1 MTQTVGTN
9 AITGY
14 TNLNTLI
21 PSLADA
27 ADIAEAFR
35 LYHFGEATG
44 VGTGANNTNPAN
56 VKANSIAGTLISL
69 QSTVGSLVSNAGVT
83 YGEFTAKGDILSTTG
98 VGNATNVKPLPLG
111 SQGQVLSVNTGA
123 ANGLGLAW
131 VTPYAQP
138 TIGATAITSGGT
150 ISSISS
156 LGLASATLSSPTIS
170 DSIIFEGSSVDA
182 FQTFLGVANPTADQ
196 TITLPNATG
205 TVSLIGLAETLLNKT
220 LTSPVING
228 ASSIEEKLTAPK
240 EFVTVTT
247 AVPAAVQYDCKTQ
260 GILYYQSA
268 ATNNFTINF
277 RGNSSTALSAVLAN
291 TGDSITSVI
300 LNTNTGTAYYPTAFT
315 IDGTS
320 VTPKWSSGTVP
331 SAGNI
336 NAIDAYTFT
345 IIKISGGYTVLASG
359 PSKYV

>member
-69 QSTVGSLVSNAGVT
+69 QSTVGSLVSNAGVS
-83 YGEFTAKGDILSTTG
+83 YGEFTAKGDILSTSG
-98 VGNATNVKPLPLG
+98 VGNATNVQRLAVG
-111 SQGQVLSVNTGA
+111 TAGQVLTVDSTATTG
-123 ANGLGLAW
+123 LKW
-131 VTPYAQP
+131 STPYAQP

-205 TVSLIGLAETLLNKT
+205 TVSLVGLAETLLNKT

-247 AVPAAVQYDCKTQ
+247 AVPAAIQYDCKTQ